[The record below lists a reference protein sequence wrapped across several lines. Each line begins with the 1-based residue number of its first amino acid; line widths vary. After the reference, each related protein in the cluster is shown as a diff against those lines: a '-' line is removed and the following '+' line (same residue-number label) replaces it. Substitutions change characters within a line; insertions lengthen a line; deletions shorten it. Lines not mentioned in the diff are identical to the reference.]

1 MTLGKDLF
9 VDKRCVDRPLPRG
22 TLGKGFAESKTAFA
36 ERLGLSAKPLY
47 AVVLIEF
54 ILSCPDGEAVTCK
67 PEDTHLIFTLLAD

>member
-1 MTLGKDLF
+1 MILGKDLF

-47 AVVLIEF
+47 AVVNVCFGKAYLNYVALFVVE
-54 ILSCPDGEAVTCK
+54 S
-67 PEDTHLIFTLLAD
+67 